1 MKPKNLQQVKLI
13 ALSSGIGKTGK
24 PWYRAVLKANAQDGS
39 PIVESFWLA
48 AEVGEQAKLQ
58 GLLEDV
64 DILVECGLD
73 QRLRPAITGI
83 YPAHLEGGELEL

>member
-1 MKPKNLQQVKLI
+1 MKQREMQKVRLI

-48 AEVGEQAKLQ
+48 CEVGEQAKLQ

-64 DILVECGLD
+64 EVLVECGLD

-83 YPAHLEGGELEL
+83 YPAHLEGGIEL